1 MATNR
6 SRVRLVQRAILRWF
20 ARNQRDLPWRHTR
33 DSYNILVS
41 EVMLQQTQVDRVIP
55 KYRAFLRRFPTVRA
69 LSQATP
75 REVLL
80 AWAGLGYNRRALY
93 LHRMAREVLRQ
104 FNSRVPTNIADL
116 RTLPGVGPYT
126 AAAVATFSTG
136 VPHPMADTNVNRV
149 LSRVFLGRQRPP
161 WPRRAVERLTMDTL
175 PRVPVANTHPA
186 LWSHA
191 VMDFGALVCRAK
203 PRCEICPL
211 TAWCKAYPRIETYRT
226 YKTHRLARSSAPIP
240 DRIYRGKILAT
251 VRQWDPKPVPLA
263 DVYMSLGGPS
273 RRTVERLV
281 GALVGEGLLAR
292 KSKASV
298 LLPRS

>member
-6 SRVRLVQRAILRWF
+6 SRVGLVQRAILRWF
-20 ARNQRDLPWRHTR
+20 QANQRDLPWRHTH

-41 EVMLQQTQVDRVIP
+41 EVMLQQTPVDRVIP
-55 KYRAFLRRFPTVRA
+55 KYREFLRRFPSVRA
-69 LSQATP
+69 LARATP
-75 REVLL
+75 RDVLL

-93 LHRMAREVLRQ
+93 LHRMARAVVRR
-104 FNSRVPTNIADL
+104 FNSRVPTNIVGL
-116 RTLPGVGPYT
+116 RTLPGVGAYT

-161 WPRRAVERLTMDTL
+161 WPRRAVERLAMDTL
-175 PRVPVANTHPA
+175 PRAPVANTHPA

-211 TAWCKAYPRIETYRT
+211 TAWCKAYPRIVAQKTYRT
-226 YKTHRLARSSAPIP
+226 HRSSTFNAPIP

-263 DVYMSLGGPS
+263 DVHMSLGGPS

-292 KSKASV
+292 KSKTSV
-298 LLPRS
+298 MLPRS